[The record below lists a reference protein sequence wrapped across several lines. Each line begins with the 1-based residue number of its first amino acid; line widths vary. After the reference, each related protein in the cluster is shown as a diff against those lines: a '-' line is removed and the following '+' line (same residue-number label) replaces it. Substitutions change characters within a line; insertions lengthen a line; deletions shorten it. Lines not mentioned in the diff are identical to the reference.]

1 MTSRIA
7 AIDTQLAR
15 YPIVGAFKFLSSSAT
30 RDTVLVKITD
40 DDGRVG
46 WGQSVPSPSW
56 SYETIETVRTTIDR
70 HLAPVLIGMD
80 VFDTEGIWRKMNRAI
95 AGSYSIGQPIC
106 KAGIDLALFDLTG
119 RILGQTPAGRW
130 GRTGGAEG
138 VTLSWTLDPGEL
150 SDVQSE
156 ISEAQTRGY
165 RHFNV
170 KIGREAAFDREVCR
184 EIRRLAPKAFVWAD
198 ANGGYDMET
207 ALAVAPCLAD
217 LGLAAFEQPLP
228 ANQLTGY
235 RMLRRQGALPILM
248 DEGIVSLADLEEF
261 HRLELLDGV
270 AMKVSRSGGLTE
282 SRKMVEYLLENGLHF
297 FASGLTDP
305 DVSLAASL
313 HLFAAYGLEHP
324 AALNGPQFL
333 KDSVLETPITVRGDR
348 AIVPEG
354 PGLGVAVRGGD

>member
-1 MTSRIA
+1 MRALIA
-7 AIDTQLAR
+7 SIETQVAR
-15 YPIVGAFKFLSSSAT
+15 YPIVGAFKFLASSAT

-40 DDGRVG
+40 DAGNVG

-56 SYETIETVRTTIDR
+56 SYETIETVQSTIEW
-70 HLAPVLIGMD
+70 HLAPVLIGLD
-80 VFDTEGIWRKMNRAI
+80 AFDIVGVWCEMNRAI

-119 RILGQTPAGRW
+119 KILGQTPAERW
-130 GRTGGAEG
+130 GRTGAADS

-150 SDVQSE
+150 SDVESGM
-156 ISEAQTRGY
+156 SEAQARGY

-170 KIGREAAFDREVCR
+170 KIGRGQAFDLEVCR
-184 EIRRLAPKAFVWAD
+184 RVRELAPEAFVWVD
-198 ANGGYDMET
+198 ANGGYDADT
-207 ALAVAPCLAD
+207 AAQVAPRLAD
-217 LGLAAFEQPLP
+217 LGIAAFEQPLP
-228 ANQLTGY
+228 ANRLTGY
-235 RMLRRQGALPILM
+235 RMLRQQGALPILM

-282 SRKMVEYLLENGLHF
+282 ARKMVEFLLENGLQF

-313 HLFAAYGLEHP
+313 HLFAAYGLPHP
-324 AALNGPQFL
+324 AALNGPQYL
-333 KDSVLETPITVRGDR
+333 EELMLETPITVRGDR
-348 AIVPEG
+348 AFVPVG
-354 PGLGVAVRGGD
+354 TGLGVAVRA